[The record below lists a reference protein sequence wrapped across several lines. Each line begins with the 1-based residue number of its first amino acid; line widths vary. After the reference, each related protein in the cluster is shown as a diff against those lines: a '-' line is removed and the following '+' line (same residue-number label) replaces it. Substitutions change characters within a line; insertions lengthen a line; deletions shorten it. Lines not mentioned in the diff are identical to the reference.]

1 MPQQKPCA
9 SSAAPARGSRDRGA
23 SAVEFALLVPV
34 LVLLLLGI
42 LQYGVWFTDSIGL
55 RHGAREAVRSAAVTE
70 FSPCTGPGSDAAAKT
85 ACLAKERSGVLA
97 KDVYARVLVRS
108 SSWTEGG
115 RLTVCLMADEQ
126 GFGFGPLP
134 GDGVLRTKATSRIE
148 VDNVPATVSSY
159 TADAPTRD
167 WSWCTA

>member
-1 MPQQKPCA
+1 MPQPKRCA
-9 SSAAPARGSRDRGA
+9 SSAATTGGRGDRGA

-55 RHGAREAVRSAAVTE
+55 RHGAREAARSAAVKQ
-70 FSPCTGPGSDAAAKT
+70 FDGCAGADAAAKT

-97 KDVYARVLVRS
+97 KDVHARVLVRS
-108 SSWTEGG
+108 NDWTEGG
-115 RLTVCLMADEQ
+115 RLTVCLMAEEQ

-134 GDGVLRTKATSRIE
+134 GDGVLRTKAISRIE
-148 VDNVPATVSSY
+148 VDNTPATVPPY
-159 TADAPTRD
+159 TADGPSLD
-167 WSWCTA
+167 WSWCTG